1 MFDDRIQDRGRGLGC
16 EEGPDQEHGLNP
28 VQARVQ
34 SVRSD
39 SYLKTFYLTITS
51 SWTPSLPRGPRK
63 WSPLERSDSIRSIGF
78 GKDLEWEYECLVPCT
93 SLHGVV
99 STDSSAEH

>member
-1 MFDDRIQDRGRGLGC
+1 MFGDRIQDRGRGLGR

-34 SVRSD
+34 SVRSG

-51 SWTPSLPRGPRK
+51 S
-63 WSPLERSDSIRSIGF
+63 
-78 GKDLEWEYECLVPCT
+78 
-93 SLHGVV
+93 
-99 STDSSAEH
+99 

>member
-1 MFDDRIQDRGRGLGC
+1 MFGDRIQDRGRGLGC

-51 SWTPSLPRGPRK
+51 SWTPSLPRGTRK
-63 WSPLERSDSIRSIGF
+63 RSPLERSDSIRSIGF
-78 GKDLEWEYECLVPCT
+78 GNDLQRKYEC
-93 SLHGVV
+93 
-99 STDSSAEH
+99 

>member
-1 MFDDRIQDRGRGLGC
+1 MFGDRIQDRGRGLGC

-51 SWTPSLPRGPRK
+51 SWTPSLPRGTRK
-63 WSPLERSDSIRSIGF
+63 RSPLERSDSIRSIGF
-78 GKDLEWEYECLVPCT
+78 GNDLQRRFE
-93 SLHGVV
+93 G
-99 STDSSAEH
+99 

>member
-1 MFDDRIQDRGRGLGC
+1 MFGDRIQDRGRGLGC
-16 EEGPDQEHGLNP
+16 EEGPDQEHDLNP

-34 SVRSD
+34 SVRSG

-63 WSPLERSDSIRSIGF
+63 WSPLECSDSIRSIGF
-78 GKDLEWEYECLVPCT
+78 GNDLQRKFEC
-93 SLHGVV
+93 
-99 STDSSAEH
+99 